1 MKNVLAVADEV
12 DEILYTRKLK
22 ELKPDIVV
30 ACGDLPFDY
39 LEYLVTVAAVPL
51 VYVPGNHDPDLSRK
65 RPEEEISDFIEPF
78 GLRATPSEPPGPKGC
93 INADRR
99 VVECAG
105 LRIAGLG
112 GSKLYNFGP
121 NQFTE
126 AQMRRRALALELR
139 TAARRLRN
147 GAPVDILLTHAPPLG
162 VGDEND
168 LPHQG
173 FESFHRLVNR
183 LRPAYLIH
191 GHIHPH
197 GEQRC
202 DRHLGDT
209 MVVNAIKHRM
219 LEVDE

>member
-1 MKNVLAVADEV
+1 VKSILAVADEV

-65 RPEEEISDFIEPF
+65 RPEEDVLDFVQPF
-78 GLRATPSEPPGPKGC
+78 GFRALPSDPAGPKGC

-99 VVECAG
+99 VVESAG

-126 AQMRRRALALELR
+126 AQMRRRTLSLELR
-139 TAARRLRN
+139 SAARRACN
-147 GAPVDILLTHAPPLG
+147 GGSIDILLTHAPPLG
-162 VGDEND
+162 VGDQDD

-173 FESFHRLVNR
+173 FESFHRLVDR
-183 LRPAYLIH
+183 VRPTYLIH

-197 GEQRC
+197 GGSQS

-209 MVVNAIKHRM
+209 IVVNAIKHRM
-219 LEVDE
+219 LEVDA